1 MSGNAHE
8 KAISPA
14 LTMDAMVDRSASPA
28 PFLADYTF
36 YERHEA
42 EVGDAQPSHII
53 DAVAGFD
60 MRDDP
65 VIDTL
70 LRVRE
75 WPERLVQRL
84 GGKQCEP
91 FDLSAFT
98 PLYRDDRE
106 LTFGLAGRFWRPDFG
121 LVKVADAA
129 AFIALTRSDI
139 ARLVLRFRV
148 PDEAKVEARLVTETF
163 VHCPSFGTKALMTPY
178 WFAIRAS
185 SGWIRKRTLAA
196 VARTLATPP

>member
-1 MSGNAHE
+1 M
-8 KAISPA
+8 K
-14 LTMDAMVDRSASPA
+14 TMDTMADRTASPA
-28 PFLADYTF
+28 PFLENYTF

-42 EVGDAQPSHII
+42 AVGDAPPSRVIE
-53 DAVAGFD
+53 AVAAFD

-65 VIDTL
+65 VIDAL

-75 WPERLVQRL
+75 WPERLVQRM
-84 GGKQCEP
+84 GGKPCEP
-91 FDLSAFT
+91 FDLSTFT
-98 PLYRDDRE
+98 PLHRDDRE

-129 AFIALTRSDI
+129 AFIALTRADI

-148 PDEAKVEARLVTETF
+148 PEGGQSGTRLVTETF
-163 VHCPSFGTKALMTPY
+163 VDCPSFGTKALMTPY

-185 SGWIRKRTLAA
+185 SGWIRKRTLAG
-196 VARTLATPP
+196 VARALATQP

>member
-1 MSGNAHE
+1 
-8 KAISPA
+8 
-14 LTMDAMVDRSASPA
+14 MDAMVDRTASPA

-42 EVGDAQPSHII
+42 AVGDAPPSRII
-53 DAVAGFD
+53 DAVAAFE

-75 WPERLVQRL
+75 WPERLLERL
-84 GGKQCEP
+84 GGKHHEP
-91 FDLSAFT
+91 FGLSAFT

-106 LTFGLAGRFWRPDFG
+106 LAFGLAGRFWRPDFG
-121 LVKVADAA
+121 LVKVADAD
-129 AFIALTRSDI
+129 AFIALTRKDI

-148 PDEAKVEARLVTETF
+148 QEDATGEARLITETF
-163 VHCPSFGTKALMTPY
+163 VDCPSFGAKALMTPY
-178 WFAIRAS
+178 WFAIRVA

-196 VARTLATPP
+196 VARELATQP

>member
-1 MSGNAHE
+1 
-8 KAISPA
+8 
-14 LTMDAMVDRSASPA
+14 MDAMVDPTASPA
-28 PFLADYTF
+28 PFLTDYTF

-42 EVGDAQPSHII
+42 AVGDAPPSRII
-53 DAVAGFD
+53 DAVAAFD

-70 LRVRE
+70 LRARE
-75 WPERLVQRL
+75 WPARLVQGL
-84 GGKQCEP
+84 GGKQCER

-106 LTFGLAGRFWRPDFG
+106 LMLGLAGRFWRPDFG
-121 LVKVADAA
+121 LVTVADAA
-129 AFIALTRSDI
+129 AFIALTRRDI

-148 PDEAKVEARLVTETF
+148 PEEAKDEARAGAKHNARLVTETF
-163 VHCPSFGTKALMTPY
+163 VACPSFGTKALMTPY

-196 VARTLATPP
+196 VAKALATPR

>member
-1 MSGNAHE
+1 MSGIAAYSI
-8 KAISPA
+8 K
-14 LTMDAMVDRSASPA
+14 TMDKMVGRTASPA

-42 EVGDAQPSHII
+42 TVGHAPPSRII
-53 DAVAGFD
+53 EAVAAFD
-60 MRDDP
+60 MRADP

-75 WPERLVQRL
+75 WPERLLQRL
-84 GGKQCEP
+84 GGKHCEP

-98 PLYRDDRE
+98 PLQRDDRE
-106 LTFGLAGRFWRPDFG
+106 LTYGLAGRFWRPDFG

-129 AFIALTRSDI
+129 GFIALTRADI

-148 PDEAKVEARLVTETF
+148 LEDGRDEAHLVTETF
-163 VHCPSFGTKALMTPY
+163 VDCPSFGTRALMTPY

-196 VARTLATPP
+196 VAKALATTP